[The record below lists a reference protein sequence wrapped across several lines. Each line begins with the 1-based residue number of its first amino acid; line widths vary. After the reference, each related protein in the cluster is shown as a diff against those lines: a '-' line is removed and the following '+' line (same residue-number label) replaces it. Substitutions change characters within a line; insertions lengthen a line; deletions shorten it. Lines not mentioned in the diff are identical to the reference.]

1 VRRRAFHPDG
11 SLGADGP
18 VERFGK
24 GQGALAIF
32 LLAPGPGGSPFPGSA
47 AKSFAAR
54 IGYIPLNIVY
64 TILLAASLRPGP
76 EA

>member
-1 VRRRAFHPDG
+1 MLFILMVLLALTILSNASARGRA
-11 SLGADGP
+11 
-18 VERFGK
+18 
-24 GQGALAIF
+24 GALAIF
-32 LLAPGPGGSPFPGSA
+32 LLAPGPAGSPFPGSA